1 MKRPNNKEAYIYLV
15 QSALD
20 DVIDLKMSAEYDM
33 DDMGAVLSF
42 IGELE
47 KEVTKL
53 LSDIKTDNY
62 EFKDE
67 DLPLMNIVNA
77 QNDFMLPCKSLFM
90 RINDTHRNGF
100 EQS

>member
-1 MKRPNNKEAYIYLV
+1 MKRPTTKEAYIYLV

-47 KEVTKL
+47 KEVTQM
-53 LSDIKTDNY
+53 LSDIKSGSY

-77 QNDFMLPCKSLFM
+77 QNDFMLPFKSLFM
-90 RINDTHRNGF
+90 RINDTHRKGL